1 MRKKED
7 YRREDNRP
15 EKSRQEDCPPCR
27 CPENDLSAP
36 RPFSRIGLFVRRR
49 RLCWTFTNHT
59 EQRTRMISFRFA
71 VDGTGA
77 RFSPRKEPAS
87 SDLIGSCNGILILH
101 SAPVRP
107 SCWAKPVT
115 VRRSSI
121 RRAAIR
127 LPVAG
132 PSLQSTDARCRTCR
146 VIRLSCRSAAVVQSP
161 ADTPAPSNRPRPTR
175 HRPDRHRSRD
185 PRRL

>member
-36 RPFSRIGLFVRRR
+36 RPFSRMRLFVRRR

-101 SAPVRP
+101 SAPVR
-107 SCWAKPVT
+107 SSQYVGVLSGAQ
-115 VRRSSI
+115 RS
-121 RRAAIR
+121 
-127 LPVAG
+127 G
-132 PSLQSTDARCRTCR
+132 CQLQD
-146 VIRLSCRSAAVVQSP
+146 LLF
-161 ADTPAPSNRPRPTR
+161 NRPTR
-175 HRPDRHRSRD
+175 DAVPVE
-185 PRRL
+185 